1 MEVEG
6 SDLSVGELPVS
17 GAGEGWEE
25 QLGGDTGGGSAKAM
39 WDLVAQSE
47 PAVVAKA
54 APPRKAR
61 DPGLV

>member
-25 QLGGDTGGGSAKAM
+25 QLGGDTGGGSAKAT

-54 APPRKAR
+54 ALPRKAR